1 MYHVVIKDSKVKY
14 GPFGTIKE
22 CNWWI
27 EREIEAQIELFPTEQ
42 YNCSN
47 EMNPIVN
54 YSIVKKK

>member
-1 MYHVVIKDSKVKY
+1 MYHVVIKDSQVKY

-27 EREIEAQIELFPTEQ
+27 EREIEAQMELFPT
-42 YNCSN
+42 